1 MESAGTYGVMSLKS
15 PLPTLLALS
24 LIATIAQA
32 DEGVF
37 DSKGV
42 KIRYVTEGEGE
53 AIVLIHGWMSDVTMW
68 GPKLSPLP
76 GFKIIALDCRGH
88 GKSDKPHDP
97 RKYGGEMAADVV
109 RLLDHLKIEKAHL
122 VGYSMGAFIA
132 GKVASTQPKRV
143 LSLVYGGQAPL
154 LPGDA
159 GAKEIDVFAKAVED
173 GKGLASYLIYVRP
186 ELNEKTAEA
195 FAKIAYDGKDV
206 KAWAVAGKSF
216 KGLEVKSRDLKRCK
230 VPTLFIHGDK
240 EAESTKSRVAFLVKE
255 MPWST
260 LKVVAGAD
268 HVTTLAKPAF
278 GTALVQ
284 FLLANKSK

>member
-1 MESAGTYGVMSLKS
+1 MNFKFLFA
-15 PLPTLLALS
+15 TLLVLS
-24 LIATIAQA
+24 AVPSFAYAEDQFL
-32 DEGVF
+32 
-37 DSKGV
+37 DSDGV

-53 AIVLIHGWMSDVTMW
+53 AVVLIHGWMSDVTMW

-76 GFKIIALDCRGH
+76 GFKLIGLDVRGH

-97 RKYGGEMAADVV
+97 RKYGAAMAADVV
-109 RLLDHLKIEKAHL
+109 RLLDHLKIEKAHF

-132 GKVASTQPKRV
+132 GKVAATQPKRV

-154 LPGDA
+154 LIGEA

-173 GKGLASYLIYVRP
+173 GNGLAPYLMFVRP
-186 ELNEKTAEA
+186 ELSQKTAEA
-195 FAKIAYDGKDV
+195 FAKIAYEGKDV

-216 KGLEVKSRDLKRCK
+216 NGLEVKSRDLKRCK

-240 EAESTKSRVAFLVKE
+240 EAESTKSRVAILVKE
-255 MPWST
+255 LPWST
-260 LKVVAGAD
+260 LKVVGGAD